1 MFLFSKF
8 WHMHGFCFGNSHFKK
23 WSFKI
28 YSSVNVFGM
37 KVTYWWHYFY
47 IFDLRQGSQFTWSS
61 EPHEGLAACV
71 CKREFL
77 SLRPAQGFLR
87 IGNQTRESP
96 ALHSSAL
103 SNTVILLEPYCD
115 AITEPGLPVIE
126 SGCVEKGLVGQNRGQ
141 QLEKFN
147 TDQRHPLSSVLSFSK
162 LKPYFYE
169 HSSLG
174 SCYFNNFKN
183 FKSIRK
189 KMEVQKFFKK
199 L

>member
-1 MFLFSKF
+1 
-8 WHMHGFCFGNSHFKK
+8 MHGVCFGDSHFKK

-28 YSSVNVFGM
+28 YSSVNVFGT

-47 IFDLRQGSQFTWSS
+47 ICGLRQGSQFTWSS
-61 EPHEGLAACV
+61 EPRGGLASCV
-71 CKREFL
+71 CKREYL
-77 SLRPAQGFLR
+77 SLRPAQGFRR
-87 IGNQTRESP
+87 IGNRTRESP
-96 ALHSSAL
+96 ALQSSVL
-103 SNTVILLEPYCD
+103 SNNVISLEPYYD

-147 TDQRHPLSSVLSFSK
+147 TDQRHPIRSVLSFSK
-162 LKPYFYE
+162 WKPYFYE

-174 SCYFNNFKN
+174 SFYFNNFKN

-189 KMEVQKFFKK
+189 KMEVQKFFKNV
-199 L
+199 